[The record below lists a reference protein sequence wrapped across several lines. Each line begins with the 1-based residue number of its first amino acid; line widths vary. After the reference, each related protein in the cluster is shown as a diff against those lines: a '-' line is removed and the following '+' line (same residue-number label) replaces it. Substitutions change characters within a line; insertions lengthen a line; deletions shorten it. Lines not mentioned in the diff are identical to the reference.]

1 MANILGSVECPFCAH
16 PLPEPTPR
24 FCPHCGREIAGAPPP
39 ELPAAEA
46 PPPGGPEAR
55 GGPPWERPGAGFS
68 ELVDTTRQVLTEPT
82 AFFAAMRVTGGLGRP
97 LVYGL
102 ILGTIGLVA
111 TTLYRA
117 VFWASMGPGLG
128 MLRQHR
134 AELPWLVPFMQTGFG
149 LVLQLILGPPF
160 LVIGLFV
167 AAGIVHLLLLLF
179 GGARRGFEATFRVL
193 CYCEATALISL
204 LPICGSLIQTVYM
217 LVLAIIGLAEA
228 HGVSRGT
235 TAAAILVPV
244 LILCCCCGFGSLLAI
259 GGIASFLRR
268 TM

>member
-1 MANILGSVECPFCAH
+1 MARCSFCEQ

-24 FCPHCGREIAGAPPP
+24 FCPSCGREITAALPSEPSEPPP
-39 ELPAAEA
+39 AA
-46 PPPGGPEAR
+46 GI
-55 GGPPWERPGAGFS
+55 GGPPWERPGAGFA
-68 ELVDTTRQVLTEPT
+68 ELVDTTKQVLTAPT

-128 MLRQHR
+128 MLRHR
-134 AELPWLVPFMQTGFG
+134 QELPWLVPFMQTGVG
-149 LVLQLILGPPF
+149 LVLQLVLGPPF
-160 LVIGLFV
+160 LVVALFIS
-167 AAGIVHLLLLLF
+167 AGIVHLLLLLF
-179 GGARRGFEATFRVL
+179 GGAQRGFEATFRVL

-204 LPICGSLIQTVYM
+204 LPICGSVIQTVYM
-217 LVLAIIGLAEA
+217 VVLAIIGLAEA

-235 TAAAILVPV
+235 TAAAILLP
-244 LILCCCCGFGSLLAI
+244 LIILCCCCGFGSLLAI
-259 GGIASFLRR
+259 GGMASFLRR